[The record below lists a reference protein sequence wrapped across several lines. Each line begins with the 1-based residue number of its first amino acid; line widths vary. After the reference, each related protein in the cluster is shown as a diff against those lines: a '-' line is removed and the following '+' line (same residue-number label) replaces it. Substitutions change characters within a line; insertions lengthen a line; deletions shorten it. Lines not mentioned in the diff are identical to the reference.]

1 VIIDVAANRSFGD
14 LRRALTSSG
23 RIVLAGAARKSAF
36 TTVSRALMGIVR
48 SRLGSPWLV
57 PLLARLTYDD
67 LVALKELVEAGRL
80 CPVIDREYPLS
91 EAAEAVRYVGSGQA
105 RAKVVINVSAM

>member
-1 VIIDVAANRSFGD
+1 
-14 LRRALTSSG
+14 
-23 RIVLAGAARKSAF
+23 VLVGAAKNGAF
-36 TTVSRALMGIVR
+36 ATTSRAVMGIVR
-48 SRLGSPWLV
+48 PRLGSSWLV

-67 LVALKELVEAGRL
+67 LVVLKELVEAGKL

-91 EAAEAVRYVGSGQA
+91 ETPEAVRYVGTGQA